1 MIHML
6 LDCSSARLYAIIS
19 APVHSRW
26 LFWKWIRYTLTSTEF
41 YSNLPRSADGAQSTG
56 HLLACINEPTALSAP
71 EPAVATKIQFRY
83 TPTTAETTERAK
95 KPRSFSTERAIR
107 PCDWHTLIDG
117 YQLAATQLP
126 RLELQDHA
134 VSLDMHA
141 DAARRTAIDPK

>member
-1 MIHML
+1 MSVRHTSPAPDMVNLIVK
-6 LDCSSARLYAIIS
+6 CS
-19 APVHSRW
+19 
-26 LFWKWIRYTLTSTEF
+26 
-41 YSNLPRSADGAQSTG
+41 
-56 HLLACINEPTALSAP
+56 
-71 EPAVATKIQFRY
+71 KIQFRY